1 MFSSYAIP
9 LILSLVANTASNPL
23 QPLPGQRIVVPNKA
37 AAPGPVPSPITSRT
51 SQCVSRGGAAHIEW
65 GIYVVNTTMPSNQ
78 GSGTWGGG
86 LLDNIN
92 GKAGC
97 APTMWQAQVDSA
109 TPQGVGAT
117 FNTPDFCTVNDISNA
132 INAASSE
139 NDQEQMDNQSQW
151 VYCSGDTLNDLFDD
165 TGAVLANIAEDIG
178 AVAGLLSM
186 FAK

>member
-1 MFSSYAIP
+1 MLSSYAV
-9 LILSLVANTASNPL
+9 LGLFYLTANAAPNPL
-23 QPLPGQRIVVPNKA
+23 QPLPGQRIVVPYQ
-37 AAPGPVPSPITSRT
+37 APALEPVPSSITSRT

-97 APTMWQAQVDSA
+97 APTSWQAQVDSA
-109 TPQGVGAT
+109 SPQGVGVT

-132 INAASSE
+132 INAASTE
-139 NDQEQMDNQSQW
+139 NDQEQMGNPGQW

-165 TGAVLANIAEDIG
+165 TGAVIANIAEDIG
-178 AVAGLLSM
+178 AVAGLLGM